1 MGKCEKLIKQIKE
14 YLIQNGI
21 QDTDSMEN
29 YRKLIAKCI
38 ELNEVIRTRNSEEI
52 KMIIGDLTIKLL
64 AYMESVKNVSVKEWS
79 YCPNLSRDRR
89 NRPKKSLLCDH
100 GYMQQ
105 IVKSIKLDNLN
116 YMDVDKFSIALKNI
130 AINHGYSSY
139 DCMKAAF
146 EVVETPE
153 QIMQLIEQAK
163 EI

>member
-1 MGKCEKLIKQIKE
+1 MGKCEKLIKQIKN

-29 YRKLIAKCI
+29 YGKLISKCI
-38 ELNEVIRTRNSEEI
+38 ELNEAICARNSEEI

-79 YCPNLSRDRR
+79 YCPSLGSDIR
-89 NRPKKSLLCDH
+89 NRPKKSLLCDQ

-105 IVKSIKLDNLN
+105 IAKSIELDNLN

-146 EVVETPE
+146 D
-153 QIMQLIEQAK
+153 
-163 EI
+163 EINSQE

>member
-1 MGKCEKLIKQIKE
+1 MNKCDKLIKRIKN

-29 YRKLIAKCI
+29 YRKLIDRCI
-38 ELNEVIRTRNSEEI
+38 ELNEAICARNSEEI
-52 KMIIGDLTIKLL
+52 KTIIGDLTIKLL

-79 YCPNLSRDRR
+79 YCPSLGRDIR
-89 NRPKKSLLCDH
+89 NRPKKSLLCDQ

-139 DCMKAAF
+139 DCMKVAF
-146 EVVETPE
+146 DE
-153 QIMQLIEQAK
+153 ILDK
-163 EI
+163 ESIKS

>member
-29 YRKLIAKCI
+29 YGNLIAKCI
-38 ELNEVIRTRNSEEI
+38 ELNEAIYTRNSEEI

-79 YCPNLSRDRR
+79 YCPNLSREIR
-89 NRPKKSLLCDH
+89 NRPKKSLLCDQ

-116 YMDVDKFSIALKNI
+116 YMDVDEFSIALKNI
-130 AINHGYSSY
+130 AVNHGYSSY

-146 EVVETPE
+146 EVVEMPE
-153 QIMQLIEQAK
+153 EIIHLIEQAE

>member
-1 MGKCEKLIKQIKE
+1 MSRRAGKCEKLIKRIKK

-38 ELNEVIRTRNSEEI
+38 ELNEAIYTRNSEEI

-79 YCPNLSRDRR
+79 YCPSLGSDIR
-89 NRPKKSLLCDH
+89 NRPKKSLLCDQGH
-100 GYMQQ
+100 MQQ

-146 EVVETPE
+146 D
-153 QIMQLIEQAK
+153 
-163 EI
+163 EINSQE

>member
-1 MGKCEKLIKQIKE
+1 MGKCEKLIKQIKN

-21 QDTDSMEN
+21 QNTDSMEN
-29 YRKLIAKCI
+29 YRKLVTKCI
-38 ELNEVIRTRNSEEI
+38 ELNEAICARNSEEI

-79 YCPNLSRDRR
+79 YCPNLSCEIR
-89 NRPKKSLLCDH
+89 NRPKKSLLCDQ
-100 GYMQQ
+100 GYIQQ

-146 EVVETPE
+146 D
-153 QIMQLIEQAK
+153 
-163 EI
+163 EILEKKVLRTRK

>member
-29 YRKLIAKCI
+29 YRNLIARCI
-38 ELNEVIRTRNSEEI
+38 ELNEAICARNSEEI

-64 AYMESVKNVSVKEWS
+64 AYMESVKNVSVKEWT
-79 YCPNLSRDRR
+79 YCPNLSREIR
-89 NRPKKSLLCDH
+89 NRPKKSLLCDQ

-116 YMDVDKFSIALKNI
+116 YMDVYKFSIALKNI

-146 EVVETPE
+146 DETLE
-153 QIMQLIEQAK
+153 K
-163 EI
+163 ESIKNEKIKVRN